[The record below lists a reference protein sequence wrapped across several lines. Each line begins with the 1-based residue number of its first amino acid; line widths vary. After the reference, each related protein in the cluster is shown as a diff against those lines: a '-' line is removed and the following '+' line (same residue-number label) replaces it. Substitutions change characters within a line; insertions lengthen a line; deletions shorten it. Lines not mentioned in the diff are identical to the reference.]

1 MKRAKT
7 IEAVLS
13 VVVCIALV
21 VYGFGVLRDLREI
34 GPIVPDSQ
42 AHLNSLPTAQGGCNW
57 FCQVVVAWLLEHGM
71 NAALNEVKNNGCSA
85 QNPCG
90 GGGGGDLGPMNGCE
104 PGSNDICRND
114 TYE

>member
-13 VVVCIALV
+13 VVVCTALV
-21 VYGFGVLRDLREI
+21 FYGLFVLRDLREI

-42 AHLNSLPTAQGGCNW
+42 MHLNSLPTAQGGCNW
-57 FCQVVVAWLLEHGM
+57 FCQIIVAWFVDK
-71 NAALNEVKNNGCSA
+71 AADYTLKQMKENGC
-85 QNPCG
+85 NGPCG